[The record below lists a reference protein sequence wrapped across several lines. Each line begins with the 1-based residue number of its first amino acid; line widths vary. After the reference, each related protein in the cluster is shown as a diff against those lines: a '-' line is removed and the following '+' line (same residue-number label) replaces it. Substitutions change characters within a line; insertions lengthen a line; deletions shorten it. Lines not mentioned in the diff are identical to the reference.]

1 MTFPD
6 CYGVNWLYF
15 FRCNKTILKPSKK
28 SVSVEESVK
37 QKVID
42 EWEFTFPIPFMDKQK
57 IWTEQGYKSN
67 SLFFFLL

>member
-57 IWTEQGYKSN
+57 FGLNKGINQIIY
-67 SLFFFLL
+67 FFFFN